1 MRAAIAVVAAGL
13 LLGAVATVALAL
25 GVPHLPDDASL
36 DPALGLEEQ
45 TFEFVVLDEKLQMSD
60 AALDGVVVAIGD
72 SSALHGFDPAAF
84 AQGAAE
90 QGGSL
95 TAANLATFGFADI
108 DTSLRMT
115 ERALAHGRPAAV
127 VLWVHPRSIARPR
140 SYHEAAGYMSW
151 LRRRVAC
158 GDCLLGRIDQAN
170 QRASGPLRLGLKG
183 LQRPWVDSRH
193 GWSGPA
199 EVRAVMREHGG
210 QVPVGTFGF
219 DAPEDPPA
227 ISFDAFATLAEL
239 DATCVA
245 AGVPLFVVLQ
255 PYVDASGIAPGQL
268 AEFAGVLSQAMPSM
282 TLITAVPPVMP
293 AAAFEQP
300 GHLGRDAAATV
311 SARVG
316 GFVARAL
323 ATPGGTPG
331 R

>member
-1 MRAAIAVVAAGL
+1 MRAAIAVVAVGL
-13 LLGAVATVALAL
+13 VLGAVATVALAL
-25 GVPHLPDDASL
+25 GLPHLPDDASL

-45 TFEFVVLDEKLQMSD
+45 TFEFVVLDEKLRMSD
-60 AALDGVVVAIGD
+60 ASLAGVVIAVGD
-72 SSALHGFDPAAF
+72 SSALHGFDPSAF
-84 AQGAAE
+84 QQGTAE
-90 QGGSL
+90 QGHGL
-95 TAANLATFGFADI
+95 PAANLATFGFADV

-115 ERALAHGRPAAV
+115 QRALAHGRPAAV

-140 SYHEAAGYMSW
+140 AFHEAAGYMSW

-158 GDCLLGRIDQAN
+158 GDCALGRIDRAN
-170 QRASGPLRLGLKG
+170 QRVSGPLRLGLKG
-183 LQRPWVDSRH
+183 MQRPWVDSRH

-268 AEFAGVLSQAMPSM
+268 AEFAGVLAQAMPSM
-282 TLITAVPPVMP
+282 TLVTAVPPVMP

-300 GHLGRDAAATV
+300 GHLGRDAAAAV
-311 SARVG
+311 SARIG
-316 GFVARAL
+316 AFVAGAL